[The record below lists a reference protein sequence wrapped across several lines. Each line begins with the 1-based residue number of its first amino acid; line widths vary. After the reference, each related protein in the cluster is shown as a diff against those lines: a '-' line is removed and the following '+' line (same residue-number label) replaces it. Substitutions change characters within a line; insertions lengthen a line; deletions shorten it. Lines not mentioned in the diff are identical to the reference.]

1 MTSPLDTLLLS
12 TRATYAEMVKGIVWI
27 LGYRFNNVGFL
38 GTFVILFVGNGMLLG
53 QGRIESDAL
62 PSPLLGFMVW
72 FFGMKTVDHMAF
84 MVQEEAS
91 TGTMEQMYMSPAPMV
106 ALMVGRSLGMLVVAS
121 VQAAL
126 VAVVIALLVR
136 LPVTVDLRAIAV
148 GAPIF
153 ALTMVGMFGFGFV
166 IAGLS
171 LVVKRAGTLMSMLQ
185 TALLYFSGVMLPL
198 EALTPELAA
207 VARVLPA
214 TQGIAVLRELIFAQR
229 SLGEL
234 WADGAIPWL
243 IAHSALYF
251 ALGWLV
257 YKWCE
262 SIAKRQVSLG
272 QY

>member
-1 MTSPLDTLLLS
+1 MTGALVLS
-12 TRATYAEMVKGIVWI
+12 VRASYAEMVKGIRWI

-53 QGRIESDAL
+53 HGRIDSAAL
-62 PSPLLGFMVW
+62 PAPLLGFLVW

-106 ALMVGRSLGMLVVAS
+106 ALMVGRSLGMLAVAS

-126 VAVVIALLVR
+126 VAAIIALIVR
-136 LPVTVDLRAIAV
+136 LPVTLDLHAITV

-198 EALTPELAA
+198 ESLAPEMAA

-214 TQGIAVLRELIFAQR
+214 TQGIAVLRELVFARR

-234 WADGAIPWL
+234 WLDGAIPWL
-243 IAHSALYF
+243 IVHSALYF
-251 ALGWLV
+251 ALGWGV
-257 YKWCE
+257 YVWCE
-262 SIAKRQVSLG
+262 GIAKRQGSLG